1 MQGWQIAL
9 VVLVAVFVGA
19 LLPLVVQLYGTLHT
33 LRVVVEKSAK
43 DIEAAVVS
51 IHRTADRVDRLGA
64 SLEQDGKLSEIIDGA
79 QAAAQV
85 MNQMR
90 STMQV
95 AGPVVAAVVPAV
107 AAAVKAW
114 RGGMQGDPPAAPHE
128 AAHEHTTSHH
138 HEKHDKEAT
147 T

>member
-90 STMQV
+90 STMAKLLTQRIKV
-95 AGPVVAAVVPAV
+95 MSTAAQPNL
-107 AAAVKAW
+107 
-114 RGGMQGDPPAAPHE
+114 M
-128 AAHEHTTSHH
+128 TSGIW
-138 HEKHDKEAT
+138 EIWLEITCRCIDIAMNGSPM
-147 T
+147 